1 MHTMYDGHPL
11 LYNYIF
17 VNFKKNIANISF
29 QTHVLYLHNKGTIV
43 ICV

>member
-11 LYNYIF
+11 LYNVIF
-17 VNFKKNIANISF
+17 VNFKKNIANIFS
-29 QTHVLYLHNKGTIV
+29 THVLYLHNKGTIV